1 MLMPI
6 VRIAR
11 RRRLSG
17 SPHPGGYCRSWGIVK
32 VLPVII
38 TPLPTRAFLWLVLF
52 LSGARAAELEIHYTA
67 IQKILAQEVFTQ
79 DGRRYVHGSPAAKC
93 SFAYLEH
100 PELRGD
106 NGRLSLK
113 AHFSGRSALDV
124 FGRCIG
130 LGDSFDVYITAVP
143 YYHNQSIGL
152 KDVRVESRAP
162 QGAPR
167 TGYYVRRVCAAL
179 GDSLR
184 KQFEYRVGDQARR
197 TLEQTAPQAAY
208 RQELLDFSVPRIQV
222 MPDALIVTVD
232 FRLAVK

>member
-1 MLMPI
+1 M
-6 VRIAR
+6 A
-11 RRRLSG
+11 
-17 SPHPGGYCRSWGIVK
+17 GG
-32 VLPVII
+32 
-38 TPLPTRAFLWLVLF
+38 PTRALLLLLVS
-52 LSGARAAELEIHYTA
+52 LSARAAELEIHYTA

-79 DGRRYVHGSPAAKC
+79 DGRRYVRGNPAAKC

-106 NGRLSLK
+106 NGMLTLK
-113 AHFSGRSALDV
+113 ARFTGRSALDV

-152 KDVRVESRAP
+152 KEVRVESRAP

-167 TGYYVRRVCAAL
+167 TGYYIRRVCAAL
-179 GDSLR
+179 GESLR
-184 KQFEYRVGDQARR
+184 KQFEYRVGEQARR
-197 TLEQTAPQAAY
+197 ILEQTTPQAAY

>member
-1 MLMPI
+1 MLT
-6 VRIAR
+6 
-11 RRRLSG
+11 
-17 SPHPGGYCRSWGIVK
+17 
-32 VLPVII
+32 PVII
-38 TPLPTRAFLWLVLF
+38 TPLPTRTFLLL
-52 LSGARAAELEIHYTA
+52 LLCLAGARAAELEIHYTA

-100 PELRGD
+100 PELHGD

-113 AHFSGRSALDV
+113 ARFTGRSAVGV

-143 YYHNQSIGL
+143 DYHNQSIGL
-152 KDVRVESRAP
+152 KDVRVEGRAP
-162 QGAPR
+162 RGEPR

-179 GDSLR
+179 GESLR

-197 TLEQTAPQAAY
+197 ILEQTAPAAAY
-208 RQELLDFSVPRIQV
+208 RQELLDFSVPQIRV

>member
-1 MLMPI
+1 MADGEERVPENP
-6 VRIAR
+6 R
-11 RRRLSG
+11 RPRG
-17 SPHPGGYCRSWGIVK
+17 PPHG
-32 VLPVII
+32 II
-38 TPLPTRAFLWLVLF
+38 TPVAIRTFLLFVLC
-52 LSGARAAELEIHYTA
+52 LNGVRAAELDIYYTA
-67 IQKILAQEVFTQ
+67 IQKILAHEVFTQ
-79 DGRRYVHGSPAAKC
+79 DGRRYVRGNPAAKC

-100 PELRGD
+100 PELHGD

-113 AHFSGRSALDV
+113 ARFTGRSALDV

-143 YYHNQSIGL
+143 YYHNQAIGL
-152 KDVRVESRAP
+152 KDVRVEGREAR
-162 QGAPR
+162 GEPR

-197 TLEQTAPQAAY
+197 ILEQTAPQAAY
-208 RQELLDFSVPRIQV
+208 RQELLDFSVPQIRV

>member
-1 MLMPI
+1 LLKCRETATVKLAPLRAI
-6 VRIAR
+6 LSILGLLLSLKLVLSAIIAR
-11 RRRLSG
+11 LPIRAFPLLLLVLSG
-17 SPHPGGYCRSWGIVK
+17 V
-32 VLPVII
+32 
-38 TPLPTRAFLWLVLF
+38 
-52 LSGARAAELEIHYTA
+52 RAADLEIHYTA
-67 IQKILAQEVFTQ
+67 IQNILAREVFTQ
-79 DGRRYVHGSPAAKC
+79 DGRRYVRGSPAAKC

-113 AHFSGRSALDV
+113 ARFTGRSALDV

-130 LGDSFDVYITAVP
+130 LGDSFDVYITALP

-152 KDVRVESRAP
+152 KDVRVEGRAAR
-162 QGAPR
+162 GEPR

-184 KQFEYRVGDQARR
+184 KQFEYRIGDQARR
-197 TLEQTAPQAAY
+197 ILEQTAPAAAY

-222 MPDALIVTVD
+222 TPDALIVTVD

>member
-1 MLMPI
+1 ML
-6 VRIAR
+6 
-11 RRRLSG
+11 
-17 SPHPGGYCRSWGIVK
+17 
-32 VLPVII
+32 
-38 TPLPTRAFLWLVLF
+38 FLC

-67 IQKILAQEVFTQ
+67 IQKILAREVFTQ
-79 DGRRYVHGSPAAKC
+79 DGRRYVRGSPAAKC

-100 PELRGD
+100 PELHGD

-113 AHFSGRSALDV
+113 ARFTGRSALDV
-124 FGRCIG
+124 LGRCIG

-152 KDVRVESRAP
+152 KDVRVEGRAP
-162 QGAPR
+162 QGAPH

-184 KQFEYRVGDQARR
+184 KQFEYRVGDQAKRL
-197 TLEQTAPQAAY
+197 LEQTAPDAAY
-208 RQELLDFSVPRIQV
+208 RQELLNFSVPQVQV

>member
-1 MLMPI
+1 VGPKVSL
-6 VRIAR
+6 AKFCAA
-11 RRRLSG
+11 LSL
-17 SPHPGGYCRSWGIVK
+17 
-32 VLPVII
+32 LPV
-38 TPLPTRAFLWLVLF
+38 
-52 LSGARAAELEIHYTA
+52 LSGARAADLEIHYTA
-67 IQKILAQEVFTQ
+67 IQKILAREVFTQ
-79 DGRRYVHGSPAAKC
+79 DGRRYVRGSPAAKC

-113 AHFSGRSALDV
+113 ARFTGRSALGV

-130 LGDSFDVYITAVP
+130 MGDSFDVYITAVP
-143 YYHNQSIGL
+143 YYHNQSISL
-152 KDVRVESRAP
+152 KDVRVEGRAP

-184 KQFEYRVGDQARR
+184 QQFEYRVGEQAKRL
-197 TLEQTAPQAAY
+197 LEQTAPDAAY
-208 RQELLDFSVPRIQV
+208 RQELLDFSVPRVQV
-222 MPDALIVTVD
+222 MPDALVVTVD

>member
-1 MLMPI
+1 MRPSPPP
-6 VRIAR
+6 AKSCAA
-11 RRRLSG
+11 LSLLLG
-17 SPHPGGYCRSWGIVK
+17 
-32 VLPVII
+32 
-38 TPLPTRAFLWLVLF
+38 
-52 LSGARAAELEIHYTA
+52 LSCARAAELEIHYTA
-67 IQKILAQEVFTQ
+67 IQKVLAQEVFTQ
-79 DGRRYVHGSPAAKC
+79 DGRRYVRGSPAAKC

-100 PELRGD
+100 PELHGD
-106 NGRLSLK
+106 NGRLALK
-113 AHFSGRSALDV
+113 ARFTGRSALDV

-152 KDVRVESRAP
+152 TDVRVEGRAP

-184 KQFEYRVGDQARR
+184 RQFDYRVGDQAKRL
-197 TLEQTAPQAAY
+197 LEQTAPQAAY
-208 RQELLDFSVPRIQV
+208 RQELLDFSVPRMQV
-222 MPDALIVTVD
+222 LPDALIVTVD

>member
-1 MLMPI
+1 
-6 VRIAR
+6 VRPK
-11 RRRLSG
+11 LSV
-17 SPHPGGYCRSWGIVK
+17 SLLLC
-32 VLPVII
+32 
-38 TPLPTRAFLWLVLF
+38 
-52 LSGARAAELEIHYTA
+52 LSVVRGAELEIHYTA
-67 IQKILAQEVFTQ
+67 IQKVLAQEVFTQ
-79 DGRRYVHGSPAAKC
+79 DGRRYVRGNPATKC

-106 NGRLSLK
+106 GGRLSLK
-113 AHFSGRSALDV
+113 ARFTGRSALDV

-130 LGDSFDVYITAVP
+130 LGDSFDVYISALP

-184 KQFEYRVGDQARR
+184 RQFEYRVGDQARR
-197 TLEQTAPQAAY
+197 ILEQTAPGAVY
-208 RQELLDFSVPRIQV
+208 RQELLDFNVPQLQV

-232 FRLAVK
+232 FKLAVK

>member
-1 MLMPI
+1 M
-6 VRIAR
+6 
-11 RRRLSG
+11 
-17 SPHPGGYCRSWGIVK
+17 
-32 VLPVII
+32 
-38 TPLPTRAFLWLVLF
+38 PTRAFALLLLSV
-52 LSGARAAELEIHYTA
+52 SGARAAELEIHYTA

-79 DGRRYVHGSPAAKC
+79 DGRRYVRGGPAAKC

-106 NGRLSLK
+106 NGRLVLK
-113 AHFSGRSALDV
+113 ARFTGRSALDV

-130 LGDSFDVYITAVP
+130 LGDSFDVYITALP

-152 KDVRVESRAP
+152 KDVRVEGRAP

-184 KQFEYRVGDQARR
+184 KQFEYGVGEQAKRL
-197 TLEQTAPQAAY
+197 LEQTAPGAVY
-208 RQELLDFSVPRIQV
+208 RHELLDFSVPQIRV
-222 MPDALIVTVD
+222 MPDTLIVTLD

>member
-1 MLMPI
+1 LL
-6 VRIAR
+6 
-11 RRRLSG
+11 LSL
-17 SPHPGGYCRSWGIVK
+17 C
-32 VLPVII
+32 
-38 TPLPTRAFLWLVLF
+38 
-52 LSGARAAELEIHYTA
+52 GARAAELEIHYTA
-67 IQKILAQEVFTQ
+67 IQRILAQEVFTQ
-79 DGRRYVHGSPAAKC
+79 DGRRYVRGSPAAKC

-113 AHFSGRSALDV
+113 ARFTGRAALDV
-124 FGRCIG
+124 LGRCIG
-130 LGDSFDVYITAVP
+130 LGDSFDAYITAVP

-152 KDVRVESRAP
+152 KDVRVEGRAP
-162 QGAPR
+162 QGTPR

-184 KQFEYRVGDQARR
+184 RQFEYRVGDQARR
-197 TLEQTAPQAAY
+197 ILEQTAPQTAY
-208 RQELLDFSVPRIQV
+208 RQELLDFSVPQIRV

>member
-1 MLMPI
+1 LLL
-6 VRIAR
+6 VCLSVAR
-11 RRRLSG
+11 G
-17 SPHPGGYCRSWGIVK
+17 
-32 VLPVII
+32 
-38 TPLPTRAFLWLVLF
+38 
-52 LSGARAAELEIHYTA
+52 AELEIHYTA

-79 DGRRYVHGSPAAKC
+79 DGRRYVRGNPATKC

-100 PELRGD
+100 PELHGD
-106 NGRLSLK
+106 DGRLSLK
-113 AHFSGRSALDV
+113 ARFTGRSALDV

-130 LGDSFDVYITAVP
+130 LGDSFDVYITALP

-184 KQFEYRVGDQARR
+184 RQFEYRVADQARR
-197 TLEQTAPQAAY
+197 ILEQTAPGAAY
-208 RQELLDFSVPRIQV
+208 RQELLDFNVPQLQV

-232 FRLAVK
+232 FKLAVK

>member
-1 MLMPI
+1 VCGKAGAAISLI
-6 VRIAR
+6 LC
-11 RRRLSG
+11 LSG
-17 SPHPGGYCRSWGIVK
+17 
-32 VLPVII
+32 
-38 TPLPTRAFLWLVLF
+38 A
-52 LSGARAAELEIHYTA
+52 GARAAELEIHYTA

-79 DGRRYVHGSPAAKC
+79 DGRRYVRGSPAAKC

-100 PELRGD
+100 PELHSD
-106 NGRLSLK
+106 KGRLSLK
-113 AHFSGRSALDV
+113 ARFTGRSALDV

-130 LGDSFDVYITAVP
+130 LGDSFDVYVTAVP
-143 YYHNQSIGL
+143 YYHNQAIGL
-152 KDVRVESRAP
+152 RDVQVEGRARG
-162 QGAPR
+162 GAALS
-167 TGYYVRRVCAAL
+167 GYYVRRVCAAL

-197 TLEQTAPQAAY
+197 ILEQTAPQAPY

>member
-1 MLMPI
+1 VGPRALQAKS
-6 VRIAR
+6 RA
-11 RRRLSG
+11 
-17 SPHPGGYCRSWGIVK
+17 
-32 VLPVII
+32 VIS
-38 TPLPTRAFLWLVLF
+38 LLLC

-79 DGRRYVHGSPAAKC
+79 DGRRYVRGSPAAKC

-113 AHFSGRSALDV
+113 ARFTGRSALDV
-124 FGRCIG
+124 FGQCIG
-130 LGDSFDVYITAVP
+130 LGDSFDVYISAVP

-152 KDVRVESRAP
+152 KDVRVEGRASE
-162 QGAPR
+162 GAPR

-197 TLEQTAPQAAY
+197 ILEQTAPDAAY
-208 RQELLDFSVPRIQV
+208 RRELLDFSVPRMQV
-222 MPDALIVTVD
+222 MPDELIVTVD

>member
-1 MLMPI
+1 L
-6 VRIAR
+6 
-11 RRRLSG
+11 L
-17 SPHPGGYCRSWGIVK
+17 
-32 VLPVII
+32 L
-38 TPLPTRAFLWLVLF
+38 LF
-52 LSGARAAELEIHYTA
+52 RSGAPAAELEIHYTA

-93 SFAYLEH
+93 SFAYLER

-113 AHFSGRSALDV
+113 ARFTGRSALDV

-143 YYHNQSIGL
+143 YYHSQSIGL
-152 KDVRVESRAP
+152 KDVRVEGRAP
-162 QGAPR
+162 RGATR

-197 TLEQTAPQAAY
+197 ILEQTAPQAVY
-208 RQELLDFSVPRIQV
+208 RQELLDFSVPQIRV

>member
-1 MLMPI
+1 VGQVGI
-6 VRIAR
+6 IA
-11 RRRLSG
+11 
-17 SPHPGGYCRSWGIVK
+17 
-32 VLPVII
+32 
-38 TPLPTRAFLWLVLF
+38 PLPTRAFLLSLLL
-52 LSGARAAELEIHYTA
+52 LSGARAAELRIYYTA
-67 IQKILAQEVFTQ
+67 IQKVLAREVFTQ
-79 DGRRYVHGSPAAKC
+79 DGRRYVRGSRADKC
-93 SFAYLEH
+93 NFAYLEH

-113 AHFSGRSALDV
+113 ARFTGRSALDV

-152 KDVRVESRAP
+152 QDVRVEGRAP
-162 QGAPR
+162 RGEPR

-184 KQFEYRVGDQARR
+184 KQFDYRVGDQARR
-197 TLEQTAPQAAY
+197 ILEQTAPEAAY
-208 RQELLDFSVPRIQV
+208 RQELLDFSVPGIQV
-222 MPDALIVTVD
+222 TPDALVVTVD

>member
-1 MLMPI
+1 
-6 VRIAR
+6 VRLKA
-11 RRRLSG
+11 S
-17 SPHPGGYCRSWGIVK
+17 
-32 VLPVII
+32 
-38 TPLPTRAFLWLVLF
+38 RAKACATLF
-52 LSGARAAELEIHYTA
+52 LSLCGAQAAELEIHYTA

-79 DGRRYVHGSPAAKC
+79 DGRRYVHGSAAAKC

-113 AHFSGRSALDV
+113 ARFTGRSALDV
-124 FGRCIG
+124 FGRCLG

-152 KDVRVESRAP
+152 RDVHVEGRAP
-162 QGAPR
+162 RGEPR

-184 KQFEYRVGDQARR
+184 KQFDYRVGDQARR
-197 TLEQTAPQAAY
+197 ILEQTAPQAVY
-208 RQELLDFSVPRIQV
+208 RQELLDFSVPQIVV
-222 MPDALIVTVD
+222 MPDALVVTVD
-232 FRLAVK
+232 FKLAVK

>member
-1 MLMPI
+1 MRPNVSPAKSCAAISLLLCFSA
-6 VRIAR
+6 AR
-11 RRRLSG
+11 G
-17 SPHPGGYCRSWGIVK
+17 
-32 VLPVII
+32 
-38 TPLPTRAFLWLVLF
+38 
-52 LSGARAAELEIHYTA
+52 AELEIHYTA

-79 DGRRYVHGSPAAKC
+79 DGRRYVHGNPATKC

-100 PELRGD
+100 PELHGD
-106 NGRLSLK
+106 DGRLSLK
-113 AHFSGRSALDV
+113 ARFTGRSALDV

-130 LGDSFDVYITAVP
+130 LGDSFDVYITALP

-152 KDVRVESRAP
+152 KDVRVEGRAP

-184 KQFEYRVGDQARR
+184 RQFEYRVGDQARR
-197 TLEQTAPQAAY
+197 ILEQTAPGAVY
-208 RQELLDFSVPRIQV
+208 RQELLDFSVPRLQV

-232 FRLAVK
+232 FKLAVK

>member
-1 MLMPI
+1 MAKAMAAIRALLLPWL
-6 VRIAR
+6 IAS
-11 RRRLSG
+11 LAG
-17 SPHPGGYCRSWGIVK
+17 
-32 VLPVII
+32 
-38 TPLPTRAFLWLVLF
+38 
-52 LSGARAAELEIHYTA
+52 AAELEIHYTA

-79 DGRRYVHGSPAAKC
+79 DGRRYVKGSPAAKC

-100 PELRGD
+100 PELHGD

-113 AHFSGRSALDV
+113 AHFTGRSALDV

-143 YYHNQSIGL
+143 YYHGKTIGL

-162 QGAPR
+162 GGAPR
-167 TGYYVRRVCAAL
+167 NGYYVRRVCAAL

-184 KQFEYRVGDQARR
+184 KQFEYRVADDARR
-197 TLEQTAPQAAY
+197 LLEQTAPEAAY
-208 RQELLDFSVPRIQV
+208 RQELLDFNVPQIRV
-222 MPDALIVTVD
+222 MADALLVTVD

>member
-1 MLMPI
+1 
-6 VRIAR
+6 V
-11 RRRLSG
+11 
-17 SPHPGGYCRSWGIVK
+17 
-32 VLPVII
+32 
-38 TPLPTRAFLWLVLF
+38 PTRAFALLLLSV
-52 LSGARAAELEIHYTA
+52 SGARAAELEIHYTA

-79 DGRRYVHGSPAAKC
+79 DGRRYVRGGPAAKC

-106 NGRLSLK
+106 NGRLVLK
-113 AHFSGRSALDV
+113 ARFTGRSALDV

-130 LGDSFDVYITAVP
+130 LGDSFDVYITALP

-152 KDVRVESRAP
+152 KDVRVEGRAP

-184 KQFEYRVGDQARR
+184 KQFEYGVGEQAKRL
-197 TLEQTAPQAAY
+197 LEQTAPGAVY
-208 RQELLDFSVPRIQV
+208 RQELLDFSVPQIRV
-222 MPDALIVTVD
+222 MPDTLIVTLD